1 MNTSYQRAHGYRTE
15 EVGLRPRG
23 NTVTV
28 DVSSENPFEDDSL
41 AGVSIFTQVSGGMA
55 KPLKDQ
61 RSRKIMFSGKPK
73 GMPARNV
80 KALVRARVR
89 AVPVGQMRGDGR
101 FMPGM
106 GDLDGVVKTKVF
118 AVAPRPVRG
127 FIPGMGELDE
137 AGKGRALAAFR
148 KWDAVGKLKLNEPGH
163 ITDAAYW
170 NNAQGKRTFWEQDTE
185 KRIADE
191 AKPGFFSNLWGAV
204 KEGTATAVELAKA
217 EAAKRQ
223 AGAATAQ
230 AQTGATVAKS
240 EAKKEALRLKAA
252 GAGSDADVRR
262 AEIAAGSKTA
272 TTKWLV
278 GGGVAVVALGVVAY
292 LLLKPKKA

>member
-73 GMPARNV
+73 GMPARSV
-80 KALVRARVR
+80 KALVQARVR

-106 GDLDGVVKTKVF
+106 GDLDGVVKTKVY
-118 AVAPRPVRG
+118 AVAPRRNGG
-127 FIPGMGELDE
+127 FVPGMGDVE
-137 AGKGRALAAFR
+137 ADAYAAFQ
-148 KWDAVGKLKLNEPGH
+148 KYEPKGTQY
-163 ITDAAYW
+163 TDE
-170 NNAQGKRTFWEQDTE
+170 KRTYWLGQQ
-185 KRIADE
+185 KKWADDA
-191 AKPGFFSNLWGAV
+191 AKPGFFASLWGGV

-217 EAAKRQ
+217 KAAEKQ

-230 AQTGATVAKS
+230 AKTGATAAKS
-240 EAKKEALRLKAA
+240 AERQEALRLKAA
-252 GAGSDADVRR
+252 GAGASADVRR

-278 GGGVAVVALGVVAY
+278 GGGVTVVALGVVAY